1 MPKKKPMPKP
11 IRAPLTQDR
20 DWKVFFGDGRAPSR
34 EALRRLPEPPPWRIS
49 SNSQR
54 LDFPRDRPSE
64 FFKSEELRAAPF
76 LPGPPMI
83 LAVNTALYLRRPLL
97 LTGKPGTGK
106 STLISKVAHEL
117 MLGKVLR
124 WPITSRSNV
133 KAGIYNYDAV
143 GRLQSRDKNAPVTD
157 FLTLGP
163 MGTALAA
170 TTWPRALLIDEIDKS
185 DLDFANDLLNII
197 EEGVYEIP
205 ELARMGER
213 KHVTVKDAE
222 GRKVPITGGKLIC
235 GQFPFVVMT
244 SNAEREFPPPFLRR
258 CVRLKIDPPNPD
270 ELRNIVDRHLSV
282 YFRTEAQ
289 QKQITDLV
297 TAFVTA
303 QNENQEVATDQ
314 LLNAV
319 FLTVGLSDP
328 DRRTFSQKDLDD
340 LRANLMHPLTA

>member
-1 MPKKKPMPKP
+1 MPVKKPAHKP
-11 IRAPLTQDR
+11 AGVVESKDR

-34 EALRRLPEPPPWRIS
+34 EALHRLPEPPPWRIS
-49 SNSQR
+49 TNAQR
-54 LDFPRDRPSE
+54 LEFPEDRQPA
-64 FFKSEELRAAPF
+64 FFEAEALRAAPF
-76 LPGPPMI
+76 LPSPPMI

-106 STLISKVAHEL
+106 STLIAKVAHEL
-117 MLGKVLR
+117 KLGKVLR

-143 GRLQSRDKNAPVTD
+143 GRLQSRDKNAPVTE

-213 KHVTVKDAE
+213 KRVPVKDAE
-222 GRKVPITGGKLIC
+222 GQKVQITGGKLVC

-270 ELRNIVDRHLSV
+270 ELRQIIDRHLSV
-282 YFRTEAQ
+282 YFHTGEQQAQ
-289 QKQITDLV
+289 IRSLID
-297 TAFVTA
+297 
-303 QNENQEVATDQ
+303 
-314 LLNAV
+314 
-319 FLTVGLSDP
+319 
-328 DRRTFSQKDLDD
+328 
-340 LRANLMHPLTA
+340 